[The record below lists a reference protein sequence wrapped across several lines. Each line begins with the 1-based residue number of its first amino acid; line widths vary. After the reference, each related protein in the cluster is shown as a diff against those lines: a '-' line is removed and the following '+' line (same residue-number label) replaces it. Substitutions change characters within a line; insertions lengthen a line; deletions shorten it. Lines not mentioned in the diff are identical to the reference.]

1 MNDTSRYP
9 DAPHRCDDLDA
20 VRRPRDLTRPDV
32 LRSAEQNRSERTSCT
47 LLQCIVLPV
56 LYYECDDVLVSY
68 STVQYSFSASVTRH
82 T

>member
-1 MNDTSRYP
+1 M
-9 DAPHRCDDLDA
+9 
-20 VRRPRDLTRPDV
+20 RRIAAMISTRFDGRGISLVPMYC
-32 LRSAEQNRSERTSCT
+32 AAQNRTDQSEPPVLCCS
-47 LLQCIVLPV
+47 VLPV